1 LGELWGKLANSRQ
14 QPGWPNPIFQ
24 NAGQSKQLITANDL
38 QNWSVAL
45 GAKADSVPK
54 TKHKLQESGIIA
66 SRHGQTVSNKLTAGN
81 LKQKEVVNQRNFI
94 RHQPRKQE
102 NFRFPKDSENCSCDL
117 TIWPILE
124 SLFVLVPTLLLT
136 QHSNKTR

>member
-38 QNWSVAL
+38 QNCSVAL

-54 TKHKLQESGIIA
+54 TEHKLQESCIIA
-66 SRHGQTVSNKLTAGN
+66 SRHGKLSRTSLRLGN
-81 LKQKEVVNQRNFI
+81 LLRKKAVIGKTVAVSSQRT
-94 RHQPRKQE
+94 QD
-102 NFRFPKDSENCSCDL
+102 NFR
-117 TIWPILE
+117 
-124 SLFVLVPTLLLT
+124 VPDDY
-136 QHSNKTR
+136 